1 MLSFLRGR
9 AAATAL
15 GVALVLQTF
24 ALAAPAGAA
33 ASSSHADATLD
44 RAMLSYSFSRAS
56 NEFYKETGG
65 QVLLDGAVGGMR
77 LAIKEH
83 GGNPALLPSLKDAG
97 SSDADTAELG
107 RELDLASKTFV
118 KKVGERELAY
128 AAIKGM
134 LESLRDRWTV
144 FLDPAEYK
152 DFNTALDGSNYAGVG
167 IVIQVDA
174 ATKRIGV
181 QQTMDGGPAEKAGVA
196 SGDIM
201 MSINGHDTTGLSLL
215 QASTLLRGKVGT
227 PVTLLL
233 QRAGTAA
240 PITIT
245 LKRDF
250 VRTPSVLARMLPG
263 NIGYLQVIVFGST
276 TGQELDEAL
285 TRLDKAGAA
294 GYVLDLRN
302 NGGGYLT
309 AAVDVSSKF
318 VAEGPIVSIDSR
330 SKPLTTF
337 DAENT
342 AIPPR
347 PLVVLVNQFTASASE
362 ITSGAIQD
370 SGAGTI
376 VGNRTFGKGVVQTI
390 YPLPDGSAIKITTA
404 RYLTPSGRDLNAV
417 GIDPDVTV
425 PFVDP
430 QNVGQLETD
439 AQLRRA
445 VQIISSE
452 LVASPAPVATAST
465 GAGK

>member
-1 MLSFLRGR
+1 MLPLLRGR
-9 AAATAL
+9 AAASAL
-15 GVALVLQTF
+15 AVALALQAF
-24 ALAAPAGAA
+24 AAVAPARAA
-33 ASSSHADATLD
+33 AATSHTDASLD
-44 RAMLSYSFSRAS
+44 RAMLSYTFARAS

-77 LAIKEH
+77 LAVKEH
-83 GGNPALLPSLKDAG
+83 GGNPSLVPSLRDGG
-97 SSDADTAELG
+97 SSDADTAKLG
-107 RELDLASKTFV
+107 RELDLATRTFA

-134 LESLRDRWTV
+134 LQALRDRWTV
-144 FLDPAEYK
+144 FLDPKEYK
-152 DFNTALDGSNYAGVG
+152 NFNTALDGANYAGVG
-167 IVIQVDA
+167 IVIQIDP

-181 QQTMDGGPAEKAGVA
+181 QQTMDGGPAAKAGLTA
-196 SGDIM
+196 GDVMI
-201 MSINGHDTTGLSLL
+201 SINGHDTTGLTIL

-227 PVTLLL
+227 PVTLVV
-233 QRAGTAA
+233 QRPGA
-240 PITIT
+240 PATISVS

-263 NIGYLQVIVFGST
+263 NIGYLQVIVFGSS
-276 TGQELDEAL
+276 TGQEVDEAL
-285 TRLDKAGAA
+285 TRLDKQGAA
-294 GYVLDLRN
+294 GYILDLRN
-302 NGGGYLT
+302 NGGGYLN

-318 VAEGPIVSIDSR
+318 VPEGPIVSIDSR

-342 AIPPR
+342 AIAPR

-370 SGAGTI
+370 AGAGTI
-376 VGNRTFGKGVVQTI
+376 VGNRTFGKGVVQTV

-439 AQLRRA
+439 GQLRRA
-445 VQIISSE
+445 VEIVRSQ
-452 LVASPAPVATAST
+452 LAASPAPIATTST